1 MGETHVTTCW
11 ALSVAASREPQR
23 CQRRSFSCRPPTV
36 SDAAKQQSTCNGGG
50 VAAPNE
56 NMSEAGDSGG
66 GAEAPLLAIS
76 SGAT

>member
-1 MGETHVTTCW
+1 MGETHVTTFW
-11 ALSVAASREPQR
+11 GLSIAACREPQR
-23 CQRRSFSCRPPTV
+23 CRRRSFPRRPPRDERRSKACATE
-36 SDAAKQQSTCNGGG
+36 AR